1 MYKEKVTQN
10 YTGLKIYVGLDV
22 HLKSYSV
29 TIVIDG
35 MVEKKWTMPS
45 DGQKLIE
52 ILLKNY
58 KGGVIKSVY
67 EAGFSGFGLHR
78 ALVENGIENIVIN
91 PASMAISSG
100 DRVKTDKKDSEK
112 LARQLS
118 AGLLKGIRVPSIEE
132 ELKRQLP
139 RTRQQLIK
147 ERTRVMVQIRR
158 RLCHFG
164 YNETSPG
171 VLNRKWV
178 MEQIYSMDQNS
189 PLRCSIQAHLNL
201 WQCLAIEIRTVEKQL
216 ISQAGECPLE
226 VTYRS
231 VPGIGR
237 VSSRILACELG
248 DMKHFNNEKALF
260 CYIGLTPTECSSG
273 EKVRRGHISRQGKP
287 IIRKVLVE
295 AAWSAIRRNPE
306 ISASYKKLAVRV
318 GGKRAV
324 VAVARK
330 LIGRARALFRKGEQY
345 RQISSSVAA

>member
-1 MYKEKVTQN
+1 MNNEKVAQK
-10 YTGLKIYVGLDV
+10 YAGLKIYVGLDV

-35 MVEKKWTMPS
+35 EVSKKWTMPS
-45 DGQKLIE
+45 DSKKLVD
-52 ILLKNY
+52 ILLGNY
-58 KGGVIKSVY
+58 EEGTIRSVY

-78 ALVENGIENIVIN
+78 TLVENGIENIVIN
-91 PASMAISSG
+91 PASIAISSA
-100 DRVKTDKKDSEK
+100 DRVKTDKKDSAR

-132 ELKRQLP
+132 ELQRQLP

-147 ERTRVMVQIRR
+147 DRTRVMVQIRR

-164 YNETSPG
+164 LNQESPR
-171 VLNRKWV
+171 VLNRNWV
-178 MEQIYSMDQNS
+178 SEQMSSMDPNS
-189 PLRCSIQAHLNL
+189 PLRCSIQAQLNL
-201 WQCLAIEIRTVEKQL
+201 WQCLAAEIRTIERQL
-216 ISQAGECPLE
+216 VRQAGECPLE
-226 VTYRS
+226 AVYRS

-306 ISASYKKLAVRV
+306 IRESYKKLAARV

-330 LIGRARALFRKGEQY
+330 LIGRTRALFRKGEQY
-345 RQISSSVAA
+345 RQISLAVAA